1 MKLDRR
7 ISVVATL
14 MIAASL
20 SNCKESPLAPFNNR
34 TYSVTSPPVSVPAV
48 PVAPVALATNDPNS
62 TVHVTV
68 PVTALQAIVQA
79 AGGAVTV
86 TLKDV
91 APADYGTLPAGTQA
105 QIGPQPLLTLL
116 FNFQKSSAA
125 SAELA
130 IASKNLSP
138 SILKS
143 LSNPVLVGP
152 FVLVSPVFLGSRCP
166 AGTIKVFQI
175 IGTTSFQVQSATI
188 DNSTPQ
194 IISGNLFIDI
204 ADVVGGNIVLDFECP
219 VTGGVGAAN

>member
-7 ISVVATL
+7 IALVATL

-20 SNCKESPLAPFNNR
+20 THCKNSPTAPFNDR
-34 TYSVTSPPVSVPAV
+34 TYSVASPPVSVPAV

-91 APADYGTLPAGTQA
+91 APTDYGTLPAGTQA

-116 FNFQKSSAA
+116 INFQKSSGAA
-125 SAELA
+125 ADLA

-138 SILKS
+138 NILES
-143 LSNPVLVGP
+143 LSNPVLSGP
-152 FVLVSPVFLGSRCP
+152 FALVSPVFLATRCA
-166 AGTIKVFQI
+166 AGTINVFQI

-204 ADVVGGNIVLDFECP
+204 ADVVGGNIFLDFECP
-219 VTGGVGAAN
+219 ITGGVGAAN